1 MPAHG
6 ERAGIH
12 TTSFQQ
18 LKRSFQMTSDARAPP
33 MSLYFEMIPAV
44 ESYHRMH
51 RRELTYPQADLLID
65 RQYYSTCSIGV
76 LETGPNGQ

>member
-1 MPAHG
+1 
-6 ERAGIH
+6 
-12 TTSFQQ
+12 
-18 LKRSFQMTSDARAPP
+18 